1 MMRDRRDS
9 SPGDDRR
16 AAITGL
22 CLTVAV
28 HAVALTLVSFT
39 GLKYIYPPP
48 EEKTMLIDF
57 SEDTE
62 VPVQEYKGS
71 APRSQEPDRTKPVN
85 LVQKSESPQVSNR
98 QNLTPQTKPDNFG
111 DVPTGTPDTP
121 KEPELDPRAAFP
133 GMAKKDTT
141 LTADHAADRSSDKY
155 KSGQS
160 DGNTGKGRTDG
171 KPNAHLRGRNTVG
184 NIPRPAYNVQES
196 GTVVVDIWVD
206 NYGNVVKA
214 VPGGD
219 GTTVLNKALHAA
231 ARNAAMQTH
240 FNMSTDAPAMQEGRI
255 TYYFN
260 LK

>member
-1 MMRDRRDS
+1 MGKTRDTGDRDHN
-9 SPGDDRR
+9 R
-16 AAITGL
+16 AIFTGL
-22 CLTVAV
+22 GLTVTV
-28 HAVALTLVSFT
+28 HAAALLLVSFT

-57 SEDTE
+57 SEEIE
-62 VPVQEYKGS
+62 VPVQEFKGE
-71 APRSQEPDRTKPVN
+71 APRAENPDRTNPVN
-85 LVQKSESPQVSNR
+85 LVQKSASPEAADR
-98 QNLTPQTKPDNFG
+98 QNLTPQTKPDDFG
-111 DVPTGTPDTP
+111 DVPVSEPEAK

-141 LTADHAADRSSDKY
+141 LTAAHAADRSSDRY
-155 KSGQS
+155 KAGQS

-184 NIPRPAYNVQES
+184 NIPLPAYDVQES

-214 VPGGD
+214 KPGGD
-219 GTTVLNKALHAA
+219 GTTVSNKALHAA

-240 FNMSTDAPAMQEGRI
+240 FNMSTDAPAMQEGTI
-255 TYYFN
+255 TYHFN